1 MELAK
6 RTFMRFWAVITKK
19 TDPENKV
26 WFLEFNFILFLCSKL
41 EKTKVQN
48 FESFRAGVKL
58 RHFTQNPSLKMLSMQ
73 SENTTKSFYCFYLC
87 KFDKNIN
94 AIKNSS
100 KRSWVTCAMMKFE
113 SCNRNHARSWKSEMA
128 FLWFMRF
135 QFRIW
140 WYLL

>member
-1 MELAK
+1 M
-6 RTFMRFWAVITKK
+6 ITKK

-94 AIKNSS
+94 AIK
-100 KRSWVTCAMMKFE
+100 KFIKKIMGDLCIDE
-113 SCNRNHARSWKSEMA
+113 V
-128 FLWFMRF
+128 
-135 QFRIW
+135 
-140 WYLL
+140 